1 MAVFICI
8 LNDTRVISSRFLTK
22 TWIYILRRNKKVRV
36 QCRWIINIDY
46 KYLTIFSPD
55 SFIIFVIEIFQ
66 SDT

>member
-22 TWIYILRRNKKVRV
+22 TWIYILRRNEKVRV
-36 QCRWIINIDY
+36 QCRWIDY